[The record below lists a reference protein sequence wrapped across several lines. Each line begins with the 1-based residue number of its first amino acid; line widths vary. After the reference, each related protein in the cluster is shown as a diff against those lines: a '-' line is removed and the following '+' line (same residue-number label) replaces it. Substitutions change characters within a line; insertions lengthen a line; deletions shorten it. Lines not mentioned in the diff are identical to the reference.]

1 MKNLPTKKMDVLNGE
16 YVNDFEWLAVSLQDR
31 LYRTALI
38 LTKSPREAE
47 QLVQETYAHAKQK
60 FHQLEPGTKFGVWI
74 SKILIYKFVGKHG
87 SSAQVNLAKFEV
99 GFAE

>member
-16 YVNDFEWLAVSLQDR
+16 YVNDFEWLALSLQDR

-47 QLVQETYAHAKQK
+47 QLVQETYSHAKQT
-60 FHQLEPGTKFGVWI
+60 FHQLESLGPGYQRF
-74 SKILIYKFVGKHG
+74 
-87 SSAQVNLAKFEV
+87 
-99 GFAE
+99 

>member
-16 YVNDFEWLAVSLQDR
+16 YVNDFEWLALSLQDR

-47 QLVQETYAHAKQK
+47 QLVQETHMQSKHFISLNQV
-60 FHQLEPGTKFGVWI
+60 QSLGPG
-74 SKILIYKFVGKHG
+74 YQR
-87 SSAQVNLAKFEV
+87 A
-99 GFAE
+99 

>member
-16 YVNDFEWLAVSLQDR
+16 YVNDFEWLALSLQDR

-47 QLVQETYAHAKQK
+47 QLVQETYAM
-60 FHQLEPGTKFGVWI
+60 
-74 SKILIYKFVGKHG
+74 
-87 SSAQVNLAKFEV
+87 
-99 GFAE
+99 